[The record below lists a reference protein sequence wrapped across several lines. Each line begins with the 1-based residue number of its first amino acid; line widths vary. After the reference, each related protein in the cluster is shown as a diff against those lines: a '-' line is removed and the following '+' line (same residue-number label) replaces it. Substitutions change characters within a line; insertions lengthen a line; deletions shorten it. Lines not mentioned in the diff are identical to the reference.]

1 MLQPTQ
7 SGTEGA
13 LRYEILPRADT
24 RSVTPL
30 HVEQIAAILQ
40 NHGYQWRDQ
49 GVDNLGVVDGRVVV
63 TDAGGVEPLRADR
76 ELSAAAGHEPQSA
89 NQALLAKMRQS
100 PTLGTTDA
108 ARAEPDVSVERAP
121 RRPDVDHARDRER
134 GEAFDTLG
142 RDQALARFPELD
154 AAYHQLAERTAL
166 STEPSAELA
175 RADLSAQIRRGDL
188 PRDVVPDEL
197 SRHAIGLA
205 GARENLILREAGEL
219 ERPYRGEVIAQSS
232 NHALLKIG
240 QTIGVVYPRERLS
253 RDLEVGERVAIQYSA
268 DSALHQVKAP
278 DQHVEHVGHAHE
290 QQHSIER

>member
-1 MLQPTQ
+1 M
-7 SGTEGA
+7 
-13 LRYEILPRADT
+13 
-24 RSVTPL
+24 
-30 HVEQIAAILQ
+30 
-40 NHGYQWRDQ
+40 
-49 GVDNLGVVDGRVVV
+49 

-166 STEPSAELA
+166 STEPAPSWRGRICLRRSAAATCRATWYRTNSRDMPSGSPA
-175 RADLSAQIRRGDL
+175 RAR
-188 PRDVVPDEL
+188 
-197 SRHAIGLA
+197 
-205 GARENLILREAGEL
+205 
-219 ERPYRGEVIAQSS
+219 
-232 NHALLKIG
+232 
-240 QTIGVVYPRERLS
+240 T
-253 RDLEVGERVAIQYSA
+253 
-268 DSALHQVKAP
+268 
-278 DQHVEHVGHAHE
+278 
-290 QQHSIER
+290 